1 MKIMINRAV
10 ICGRLVRD
18 PELRRT
24 SNGTPVTSF
33 TVAVNRTFKNSDGEQ
48 EADFINCVA
57 WNKTAEIVDQYC
69 SKGNLIGAEGRLQ
82 SRKYQDQQG
91 NNRTVVEIVVEQIQF
106 MESKNVAQQS
116 TTISEAKEKYYG
128 RNRVANSIYPD
139 QMASS
144 DGFDLNDDD
153 IEF

>member
-1 MKIMINRAV
+1 MINRAV
-10 ICGRLVRD
+10 VCGRLVRD

-24 SNGTPVTSF
+24 QNGTPVASF
-33 TVAVNRTFKNSDGEQ
+33 TLAVNRRFKNADGQQ
-48 EADFINCVA
+48 EADFLNCVA

-69 SKGNLIGAEGRLQ
+69 SKGNLVGVEGRLQ
-82 SRKYQDQQG
+82 SRSYQDNQG
-91 NNRTVVEIVVEQIQF
+91 NNRTVVEIIADQVQF
-106 MESKNVAQQS
+106 MQSKDSGNHPAETMAQAS
-116 TTISEAKEKYYG
+116 EKYYG

-144 DGFDLNDDD
+144 AGFDLNDD

>member
-1 MKIMINRAV
+1 MINRAV
-10 ICGRLVRD
+10 VCGRLVRD

-24 SNGTPVTSF
+24 QNGTPVTSF
-33 TVAVNRTFKNSDGEQ
+33 TLAVNRTFKNADGQQ
-48 EADFINCVA
+48 EADFLNCVA

-69 SKGNLIGAEGRLQ
+69 SKGNLVGVEGRLQ
-82 SRKYQDQQG
+82 SRSYQDNQG
-91 NNRTVVEIVVEQIQF
+91 NNRTVVEIIADQVQF
-106 MESKNVAQQS
+106 MQQKDSSAQTMALAS
-116 TTISEAKEKYYG
+116 EKYYG

-139 QMASS
+139 QMGSG

>member
-1 MKIMINRAV
+1 MINRAV

-33 TVAVNRTFKNSDGEQ
+33 TVAVNRTFKNSDGQQ
-48 EADFINCVA
+48 EADFLNCVA

-69 SKGNLIGAEGRLQ
+69 SKGNLVGVEGRLQ
-82 SRKYQDQQG
+82 SRSYQDNQG
-91 NNRTVVEIVVEQIQF
+91 NNRTVVEIIADQVQF
-106 MESKNVAQQS
+106 MQSKDSSAAQAS
-116 TTISEAKEKYYG
+116 EKYYG

-139 QMASS
+139 QMSS
-144 DGFDLNDDD
+144 AGFDLNDDD

>member
-1 MKIMINRAV
+1 MINRAV

-57 WNKTAEIVDQYC
+57 WNKTAEIVNQYC
-69 SKGNLIGAEGRLQ
+69 SKGNLVGVEGRLQ
-82 SRKYQDQQG
+82 SRNYQDNQG
-91 NNRTVVEIVVEQIQF
+91 NNRTVVEIVADQVQF
-106 MESKNVAQQS
+106 MQSKDSGNHPAETMAQAS
-116 TTISEAKEKYYG
+116 EKYYG

-144 DGFDLNDDD
+144 AGFDLNDD

>member
-1 MKIMINRAV
+1 MINRAV

-24 SNGTPVTSF
+24 QNGTPVTSF
-33 TVAVNRTFKNSDGEQ
+33 TLAVNRTFKNADGQQ
-48 EADFINCVA
+48 EADFLNCVA
-57 WNKTAEIVDQYC
+57 WNKTAEIVEQYC
-69 SKGNLIGAEGRLQ
+69 SKGNLVGVEGRLQ
-82 SRKYQDQQG
+82 SRSYQDNQG
-91 NNRTVVEIVVEQIQF
+91 NNRTVVEIIVEQIQF

-139 QMASS
+139 QIAS

>member
-1 MKIMINRAV
+1 MINRAV

-69 SKGNLIGAEGRLQ
+69 SKGNLVGAEGRLQ

-91 NNRTVVEIVVEQIQF
+91 NNRTVVEIIVEQIQF

>member
-1 MKIMINRAV
+1 MINRAV

-91 NNRTVVEIVVEQIQF
+91 NNRTVVEIIVEQIQF
-106 MESKNVAQQS
+106 MESKDVAQQS

>member
-1 MKIMINRAV
+1 MINRAV

-24 SNGTPVTSF
+24 QNGTPVTSF
-33 TVAVNRTFKNSDGEQ
+33 TLAVNRTFGEH
-48 EADFINCVA
+48 EADFLNCVA
-57 WNKTAEIVDQYC
+57 WNKTAEIVEQYC
-69 SKGNLIGAEGRLQ
+69 SKGNLVGVEGRLQ
-82 SRKYQDQQG
+82 SRSYQDNQG
-91 NNRTVVEIVVEQIQF
+91 NNRTVVEIVADQVQF
-106 MESKNVAQQS
+106 MQSKDSSAQTMAQAS
-116 TTISEAKEKYYG
+116 EKYYG

-139 QMASS
+139 QMAS

>member
-1 MKIMINRAV
+1 MINRAV

-24 SNGTPVTSF
+24 QNGTPVTSF
-33 TVAVNRTFKNSDGEQ
+33 TLAVNRTFKNADGQQ
-48 EADFINCVA
+48 EADFLNCVA
-57 WNKTAEIVDQYC
+57 WNKTAEIVEQYC
-69 SKGNLIGAEGRLQ
+69 SKGNLVGVEGRLQ
-82 SRKYQDQQG
+82 SRSYQDNQG
-91 NNRTVVEIVVEQIQF
+91 NNRTVVEIIADQVQF
-106 MESKNVAQQS
+106 MQTKDSSAQ
-116 TTISEAKEKYYG
+116 TTAQASEKYYG

-144 DGFDLNDDD
+144 AGFDLNDDD

>member
-1 MKIMINRAV
+1 MINRAV
-10 ICGRLVRD
+10 VCGRLVRD

-69 SKGNLIGAEGRLQ
+69 SKGNLVGVEGRLQ
-82 SRKYQDQQG
+82 SRSYQDNQG
-91 NNRTVVEIVVEQIQF
+91 NNRTVVEIVADQVQF
-106 MESKNVAQQS
+106 MQSKDSSNHPAETMAQAS
-116 TTISEAKEKYYG
+116 EKYYG
-128 RNRVANSIYPD
+128 RNRVTNSIYPD
-139 QMASS
+139 QMGSS
-144 DGFDLNDDD
+144 DGFDLDDDD

>member
-1 MKIMINRAV
+1 MINRAV
-10 ICGRLVRD
+10 VCGRLVRD

-57 WNKTAEIVDQYC
+57 WNKTAEIVNQYC
-69 SKGNLIGAEGRLQ
+69 SKGNLVGVEGRLQ
-82 SRKYQDQQG
+82 SRNYQDNQG
-91 NNRTVVEIVVEQIQF
+91 NNRTVVEIVADQVQF
-106 MESKNVAQQS
+106 MQSKDSGNHPAETMAQAS
-116 TTISEAKEKYYG
+116 EKYYG

-144 DGFDLNDDD
+144 AGFDLNDD

>member
-1 MKIMINRAV
+1 MINRAV

-33 TVAVNRTFKNSDGEQ
+33 TVAVNRTFKNSDGQQ
-48 EADFINCVA
+48 EADFLNCVA

-69 SKGNLIGAEGRLQ
+69 SKGNLVGVEGRLQ
-82 SRKYQDQQG
+82 SRSYQDNQG
-91 NNRTVVEIVVEQIQF
+91 NNRTVVEIIADQVQF
-106 MESKNVAQQS
+106 MQSKDSGNHPAETMAQAS
-116 TTISEAKEKYYG
+116 EKYYG

-139 QMASS
+139 QMAGSA
-144 DGFDLNDDD
+144 GFDLNDDD

>member
-1 MKIMINRAV
+1 MINRAV
-10 ICGRLVRD
+10 VCGRLVRD

-33 TVAVNRTFKNSDGEQ
+33 TVAVNRTFKNSDGQQ
-48 EADFINCVA
+48 EADFLNCVA

-69 SKGNLIGAEGRLQ
+69 SKGNLVGVEGRLQ
-82 SRKYQDQQG
+82 SRSYHDNQG
-91 NNRTVVEIVVEQIQF
+91 NNRTVVEIIADQVQF
-106 MESKNVAQQS
+106 MQSKDSSAQ
-116 TTISEAKEKYYG
+116 TTAQASEKYYG

-139 QMASS
+139 RMGSG

>member
-1 MKIMINRAV
+1 MINRAV
-10 ICGRLVRD
+10 VCGRLVRD

-24 SNGTPVTSF
+24 QNGTPVTSF
-33 TVAVNRTFKNSDGEQ
+33 TLAVNRTFKNADGQQ
-48 EADFINCVA
+48 EADFLNCVA

-69 SKGNLIGAEGRLQ
+69 SKGNLVGVEGRLQ
-82 SRKYQDQQG
+82 SRSYHDNQG
-91 NNRTVVEIVVEQIQF
+91 NNRTVVEIIADQVQF
-106 MESKNVAQQS
+106 MQSKDSSAQ
-116 TTISEAKEKYYG
+116 TTAQASEKYYG

-139 QMASS
+139 RMGSS

>member
-1 MKIMINRAV
+1 MINRAV

-33 TVAVNRTFKNSDGEQ
+33 TVAVNRTFKNSDGQQ
-48 EADFINCVA
+48 EADFLNCVA

-69 SKGNLIGAEGRLQ
+69 SKGNLVGVEGRLQ
-82 SRKYQDQQG
+82 SRSYQDNQG
-91 NNRTVVEIVVEQIQF
+91 NNRTVVEIIADQVQF
-106 MESKNVAQQS
+106 MQSKDSSVQTS
-116 TTISEAKEKYYG
+116 EKYYG

-139 QMASS
+139 QMSS
-144 DGFDLNDDD
+144 AGFDLNDDD

>member
-1 MKIMINRAV
+1 MINRAV

-91 NNRTVVEIVVEQIQF
+91 NNRTVVEIIVEQIQF

>member
-33 TVAVNRTFKNSDGEQ
+33 TVAVNRAFKNSDGEQ

>member
-1 MKIMINRAV
+1 MINRAV

-33 TVAVNRTFKNSDGEQ
+33 TVAVNRTFKNSDGQQ
-48 EADFINCVA
+48 EADFLNCVA

-69 SKGNLIGAEGRLQ
+69 SKGNLVGVEGRLQ
-82 SRKYQDQQG
+82 SRSYQDNQG
-91 NNRTVVEIVVEQIQF
+91 NNRTVVEIIADQVQF
-106 MESKNVAQQS
+106 MQSKDSAQTMAQ
-116 TTISEAKEKYYG
+116 ANEKYYG

-139 QMASS
+139 QMGSS
-144 DGFDLNDDD
+144 AGFDLNDDE

>member
-91 NNRTVVEIVVEQIQF
+91 NNRTVVEIIVEQIQF

>member
-1 MKIMINRAV
+1 MINRAV
-10 ICGRLVRD
+10 VCGRLVRD

-24 SNGTPVTSF
+24 QNGTPVTSF
-33 TVAVNRTFKNSDGEQ
+33 TLAVNRTFKNADGQQ
-48 EADFINCVA
+48 EADFLNCVA

-69 SKGNLIGAEGRLQ
+69 SKGNLVGVEGRLQ
-82 SRKYQDQQG
+82 SRSYQDNQG
-91 NNRTVVEIVVEQIQF
+91 NNRTVVEIIADQVQF
-106 MESKNVAQQS
+106 MQSKDSGNHPAQ
-116 TTISEAKEKYYG
+116 TTAQASEKYYG

-139 QMASS
+139 QMGSG